1 MFLATANTMATI
13 PPALLDRMEVL
24 MLASGVCR
32 LLSTWYGMQVIKVP
46 GMMCKLLKY
55 LVIIKVPGMVCKLL
69 KYLVWYAGY

>member
-1 MFLATANTMATI
+1 
-13 PPALLDRMEVL
+13 